1 MGRGTPRA
9 SPKCVKKLNYLLLSF
24 VAAACSKGAANQPP
38 DPSTNAPPP
47 PVVDLDKA
55 KTVFTQRCVPCH
67 GATGNGDGPAS
78 AQLTPKPRN
87 YTDKVWQASVDDAYI
102 EKIIKLGGAGVGKSP
117 AMPNNPDLPPEVI
130 TGLKDVV
137 RGFNQK

>member
-1 MGRGTPRA
+1 M
-9 SPKCVKKLNYLLLSF
+9 KKLEYLLVVF
-24 VAAACSKGAANQPP
+24 VAAACSKGATNQPP
-38 DPSTNAPPP
+38 EPSNPPP
-47 PVVDLDKA
+47 PVADLEKA
-55 KTVFTQRCVPCH
+55 KTVFSQRCVPCH

-87 YTDKVWQASVDDAYI
+87 YTDKTWQASVDDAYI

-117 AMPNNPDLPPEVI
+117 AMPNNPDLSPEVI